1 MFVIDIFINF
11 MTTYV
16 STNDEVITDKKRIAI
31 HYFKGWFIID
41 LLAAIPFDILVPMEA
56 LNSMVWK
63 TRAEQFILYFPPK
76 SHLLI
81 SHESWD
87 MLL

>member
-1 MFVIDIFINF
+1 MNPKKSCLKLNGLIVIETIVDIMFVIDIFINY

-56 LNSMVWK
+56 LNSMV
-63 TRAEQFILYFPPK
+63 
-76 SHLLI
+76 
-81 SHESWD
+81 
-87 MLL
+87 